1 MSGFIRPLHLGVDGR
16 NVELLVRIGRCRW
29 KIENECFNTLKNQG
43 YHLEH
48 NFGHGKT
55 HLAHN
60 MYLSVLLAFY
70 LHQILELSDE
80 AFQQCSQAYGSKLN
94 LWKQI
99 RVLCQHFIIPDW
111 YWLMAW
117 LLDKE
122 KEHLILEPVKKG

>member
-1 MSGFIRPLHLGVDGR
+1 
-16 NVELLVRIGRCRW
+16 
-29 KIENECFNTLKNQG
+29 
-43 YHLEH
+43 
-48 NFGHGKT
+48 
-55 HLAHN
+55 